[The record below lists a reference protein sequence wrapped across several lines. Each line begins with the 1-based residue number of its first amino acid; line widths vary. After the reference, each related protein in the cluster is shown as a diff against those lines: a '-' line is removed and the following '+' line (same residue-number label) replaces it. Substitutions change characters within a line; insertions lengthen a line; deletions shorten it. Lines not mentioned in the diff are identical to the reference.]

1 MGDAGRIRGY
11 RNATRTTQ
19 AQYGHARH
27 QDTPNLPKTEQVSYA
42 CITAISGTF
51 NPLFKVLC
59 TFPSRYLFA
68 IGLESIFSFGWN
80 VPPTLR
86 SHLREHDSENA
97 GVTRRITGVELDCH
111 HSLRFFPKDVHL
123 HRRQPRAKILQRR
136 AQGSASRYELFLL
149 HSPLLEE
156 SFVVSFPPLTY
167 MLKFRG

>member
-42 CITAISGTF
+42 CVTAISGTF

-68 IGLESIFSFGWN
+68 IGLESILSFRWN
-80 VPPTLR
+80 VPPALR
-86 SHLREHDSENA
+86 SRIRERDSKNAARTRYIANVRRGFHPLSRPLSRDLHLQYHWIHDRTPQCRTEGS
-97 GVTRRITGVELDCH
+97 TSRCELTPV
-111 HSLRFFPKDVHL
+111 R
-123 HRRQPRAKILQRR
+123 
-136 AQGSASRYELFLL
+136 
-149 HSPLLEE
+149 SPLLRG
-156 SFVVSFPPLTY
+156 SCSVSIPPLTN
-167 MLKFRG
+167 MLKFSG

>member
-68 IGLESIFSFGWN
+68 IGLESVLSFGWN
-80 VPPTLR
+80 VPPALR
-86 SHLREHDSENA
+86 THLRVHDSEDTARTRDLRKCQTGISPSMTPVTKGLTPAHPLEPCRNA
-97 GVTRRITGVELDCH
+97 KTHDPRVLLCSV
-111 HSLRFFPKDVHL
+111 SSPRFVRH
-123 HRRQPRAKILQRR
+123 
-136 AQGSASRYELFLL
+136 Y
-149 HSPLLEE
+149 
-156 SFVVSFPPLTY
+156 
-167 MLKFRG
+167 